1 MFSSF
6 RLNRIVK
13 KAVKKTAKHFKGC
26 QPEMLFHTFY
36 GAFDISPRNLTVW
49 YIFKTESDLHSAKES
64 GLCCEIEKLTV
75 ENLIVGGYPKDAFE
89 VSGNGLPTDVVA
101 SHGVGNEEIQ
111 NVMFSLSNRKAA
123 VSFASQEEIDKKA
136 DGDYRLFFQ

>member
-1 MFSSF
+1 M
-6 RLNRIVK
+6 
-13 KAVKKTAKHFKGC
+13 
-26 QPEMLFHTFY
+26 
-36 GAFDISPRNLTVW
+36 
-49 YIFKTESDLHSAKES
+49 HSAKES

-89 VSGNGLPTDVVA
+89 VSENGLLTDVVA
-101 SHGVGNEEIQ
+101 SHGVGDEEIQ